1 MHKQLSAISTW
12 LCDERVAE
20 QSQLVPSLAV
30 CICASLPA
38 LCALHLEQICSVM
51 YFPHKPLLL
60 EIINSNGPAHG
71 RSYTDVTLS

>member
-1 MHKQLSAISTW
+1 
-12 LCDERVAE
+12 
-20 QSQLVPSLAV
+20 
-30 CICASLPA
+30 
-38 LCALHLEQICSVM
+38 M